1 MIDFGVARAAERIG
15 LNPAS
20 RGAVGTPAYM
30 APEQAQDTSQASAA
44 SDVYSLG
51 ATLAFAATGHPPY
64 QGDSPMDVLARLA
77 TEPPD
82 LSGLPGELTG
92 LVTACLQRVPRTRPT
107 SSAMLAQLEPFT
119 EAPVFGSGTA
129 GEHSYLPEAATAL
142 IAQYQRNPLLASGRP
157 SEPGQEH
164 ADDATSASYIELPA
178 SGLQSPRPAPPRQP
192 SLARSYRAPMP
203 ARWRRWL
210 AAHMA
215 WAGWAAV
222 GAALVVGGVFLGAAL
237 SSSGSPSAAPPPVA
251 PPTVC
256 DSAKAAPAHPALCM
270 VNQSQGNPGA
280 AFAVRGSGFAPNAPV
295 SFTVSEIGP
304 PPGLKNLFSVMS
316 PYHAVALAD
325 GTFSVP
331 VSQLYSASLQPGL
344 VTVSA
349 TGRNGGTAQ
358 TQFMVLPPGAPPAGA
373 PPSGS

>member
-1 MIDFGVARAAERIG
+1 
-15 LNPAS
+15 
-20 RGAVGTPAYM
+20 
-30 APEQAQDTSQASAA
+30 
-44 SDVYSLG
+44 
-51 ATLAFAATGHPPY
+51 
-64 QGDSPMDVLARLA
+64 MDVLARLA

-82 LSGLPGELTG
+82 LSGLPGELTD
-92 LVTACLQRVPRTRPT
+92 LVTACLQRVPRMRPT
-107 SSAMLAQLEPFT
+107 SSAMLAQLGSFT
-119 EAPVFGSGTA
+119 EAPVFGSGA
-129 GEHSYLPEAATAL
+129 PGEHSYLPEAATAL
-142 IAQYQRNPLLASGRP
+142 IVQYQRNPLLASGRP
-157 SEPGQEH
+157 SEPGREH
-164 ADDATSASYIELPA
+164 ADDATSASYTELPA
-178 SGLQSPRPAPPRQP
+178 SGLQPPRAAPGGQP
-192 SLARSYRAPMP
+192 SLARSHRASTP

-222 GAALVVGGVFLGAAL
+222 GAGLVVGGVFLGAAL
-237 SSSGSPSAAPPPVA
+237 SSSGSPSATPPPVA

-295 SFTVSEIGP
+295 SFTVSETGP
-304 PPGLKNLFSVMS
+304 PPELKNLFSVRS

-325 GTFSVP
+325 GTFSVS
-331 VSQLYSASLQPGL
+331 VSQLYPASLQPGL

-349 TGRNGGTAQ
+349 TGPNGGPAQ